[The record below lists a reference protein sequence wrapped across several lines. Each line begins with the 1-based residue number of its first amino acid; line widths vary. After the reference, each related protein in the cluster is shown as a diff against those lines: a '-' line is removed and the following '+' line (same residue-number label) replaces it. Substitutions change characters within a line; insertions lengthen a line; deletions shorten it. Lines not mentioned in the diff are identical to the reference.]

1 MPKGKDT
8 RHHPNRGVSR
18 FSFDI
23 ANMAAMTSPNYGK
36 EAHCEMCGANETH
49 DQNPEAPEHWGN
61 DKTSDAEG
69 VQGMDSGFSET
80 EKRD

>member
-1 MPKGKDT
+1 MPRG
-8 RHHPNRGVSR
+8 NRTEFDPKRRVDR
-18 FSFDI
+18 YAFDI

-36 EAHCEMCGANETH
+36 EDYCPMCGANESH

>member
-36 EAHCEMCGANETH
+36 DDIDAYEAMEDAR
-49 DQNPEAPEHWGN
+49 GN
-61 DKTSDAEG
+61 DGLKS
-69 VQGMDSGFSET
+69 DSGFSER
-80 EKRD
+80 EMRD